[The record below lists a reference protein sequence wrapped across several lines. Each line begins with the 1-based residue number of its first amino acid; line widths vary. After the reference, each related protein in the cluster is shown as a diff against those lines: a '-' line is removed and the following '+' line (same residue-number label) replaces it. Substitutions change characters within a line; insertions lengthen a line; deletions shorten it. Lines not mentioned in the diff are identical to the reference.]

1 MDASSTNGARNWTA
15 GAFIGLVYRQK
26 VVNSDKAGGAQ
37 LILMVSRKPR
47 RVMMSKSHWDNVI
60 GGV

>member
-1 MDASSTNGARNWTA
+1 MPLRPMGQEIGQQGHSYL
-15 GAFIGLVYRQK
+15 GLVYRQK
-26 VVNSDKAGGAQ
+26 LVNSDKAGGAQ